1 MKKTLIRAFSFL
13 LTLSLLTGLLCPFAG
28 AIEYE
33 GVPPIT
39 IDSTASLLVDME
51 TDQVL
56 HEENADE
63 VRYPASITKVM
74 TALLTLEAV
83 SRGELTMDTM
93 ITAAPEALTDIS
105 DDSSTA
111 NIVAGEEISV
121 HDLLYCLLVV
131 SANEAANIL
140 AMAVSGD
147 IPTFVDLMNQRAQEL
162 GMENTHFVNPHGLH
176 NADHYSTARDI
187 YKMAKEAM
195 THAPF
200 REIVSTGQYTT
211 AATNKS
217 EPRTLYNTNGLLA
230 RFKYAGY
237 VYSGTIGIKTG
248 STPEAGYCLVAAA
261 KKKGVTLVSVVLG
274 CENHDLGNNKV
285 ERKQF
290 SESSRLLDWGF
301 TNFTSAT
308 LLNADTYLEEVPVR
322 NSFQAAHV
330 VLQPEKTV
338 KSLIPGQF
346 DEEKLDLRLTLNS
359 NTAAAPISKGDPL
372 GKVAVIYDGEQYAEV
387 DMVAVSDV
395 SFSPFS
401 AFITSV
407 DAVLGNLFVRILLA
421 LALLFFL
428 VGVVRRFQAQKRQE
442 LKEKRQQRKEEKRQA
457 AEARHLREEAAYAQ
471 RKEEQERKR
480 QERDRVR
487 EEEQA
492 FRRAEQE
499 RRRQEQE
506 ARRAEEARLRAERDR
521 IRAEEQAVRRAEQE
535 ERRREQAI
543 RRAEQER
550 RRQQEQEARR
560 AEQERRRREQEARR
574 AEQERRRR
582 EEERMRQEQERRER
596 EERRRRE
603 QERRRREAE
612 ERRWQEQT
620 RREFYDD
627 RDRRNNHRQD
637 YRDDRRPTSRDDRR
651 GSRPPQN
658 RRDHRPNPRR

>member
-13 LTLSLLTGLLCPFAG
+13 LTLSLLTGLLCPFAS
-28 AIEYE
+28 ALEYE
-33 GVPPIT
+33 GVPPIS
-39 IDSTASLLVDME
+39 IESTASLLVDMD
-51 TDQVL
+51 TDQIL

-63 VRYPASITKVM
+63 IRYPASITKVM

-83 SRGELTMDTM
+83 GRGELTMDTM
-93 ITAAPEALTDIS
+93 VTVPAEALKDIT

-111 NIVAGEEISV
+111 NIVAGEQISV

-140 AMAVSGD
+140 AITVSGD

-176 NADHYSTARDI
+176 HADHYTTARDI
-187 YKMAKEAM
+187 YTMAKEAM

-261 KKKGVTLVSVVLG
+261 KKKGVTLISVVLG
-274 CENHDLGNNKV
+274 CENIELGNNKV

-301 TNFTSAT
+301 TNFSSAT
-308 LLNADTYLEEVPVR
+308 LLNAETYLEEVPVR
-322 NSFQAAHV
+322 NSFQSAHV
-330 VLQPEKTV
+330 VIQPEETV
-338 KSLIPGQF
+338 KSLIPGQY
-346 DEEKLDLRLTLNS
+346 DPEKLDLRLTLNS
-359 NTAAAPISKGDPL
+359 DTAYAPISKGDAL

-401 AFITSV
+401 AFISSV

-428 VGVVRRFQAQKRQE
+428 VGVVRRFQAQKREE
-442 LKEKRQQRKEEKRQA
+442 LKEKRLHRKEEKRQA

-471 RKEEQERKR
+471 RKQDQERKR
-480 QERDRVR
+480 QERDRAR

-506 ARRAEEARLRAERDR
+506 ARRAEEARLRAERER
-521 IRAEEQAVRRAEQE
+521 VRAE
-535 ERRREQAI
+535 EQAI
-543 RRAEQER
+543 RRAEQEKR
-550 RRQQEQEARR
+550 RRERERIHQEELAARR
-560 AEQERRRREQEARR
+560 AEQERRRREQE
-574 AEQERRRR
+574 RRR
-582 EEERMRQEQERRER
+582 QQ
-596 EERRRRE
+596 
-603 QERRRREAE
+603 AE

-620 RREFYDD
+620 RREFYDN
-627 RDRRNNHRQD
+627 RDPRGGYRQD
-637 YRDDRRPTSRDDRR
+637 YREDRRPTARDDRR
-651 GSRPPQN
+651 GSHPSQNKRDRRPNN
-658 RRDHRPNPRR
+658 RR

>member
-13 LTLSLLTGLLCPFAG
+13 LTVSLLTGLLCPFAG

-51 TDQVL
+51 TDQIL

-74 TALLTLEAV
+74 TALLTLEAI

-93 ITAAPEALTDIS
+93 VTAAPEALTDIS

-176 NADHYSTARDI
+176 NADHYSTAKDI
-187 YKMAKEAM
+187 YIMAKEAM

-274 CENHDLGNNKV
+274 CENPELGNNKV

-338 KSLIPGQF
+338 KSLIPGQY

-359 NTAAAPISKGDPL
+359 NTATAPISKGDPL

-401 AFITSV
+401 AFISSV

-506 ARRAEEARLRAERDR
+506 ARRAERDR

-550 RRQQEQEARR
+550 RR
-560 AEQERRRREQEARR
+560 
-574 AEQERRRR
+574 R
-582 EEERMRQEQERRER
+582 EEERMRQEQERRAR